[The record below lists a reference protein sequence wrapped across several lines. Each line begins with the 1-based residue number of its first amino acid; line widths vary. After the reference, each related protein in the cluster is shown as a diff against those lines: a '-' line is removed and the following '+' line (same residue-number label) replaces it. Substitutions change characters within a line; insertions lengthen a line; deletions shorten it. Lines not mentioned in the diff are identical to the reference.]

1 MSITVMTMVSATIS
15 YDVLYSTRV
24 KCTTNFFHSS
34 FLHLSLII
42 RKQTSLIRLSRM
54 MKVNLSQT
62 SLIRLSRMMK
72 VNLSRHINDHRTL
85 QDNRKTLMRTL
96 QVENCRLIQA
106 RPLQ

>member
-34 FLHLSLII
+34 FLYLSLII
-42 RKQTSLIRLSRM
+42 RK
-54 MKVNLSQT
+54 QT

-106 RPLQ
+106 RPLP